1 MPFLRAA
8 LIKKRKEESAQ
19 PSPLEIE
26 QEIILPPIVVVPDV
40 AEPEP
45 EPEAEI
51 EPVIEP
57 KEVQEPEVES
67 ESELEH
73 VEEGLQP
80 EVEPITEQEQVL
92 EPETFTEHES
102 QPEVVQV
109 TENEQVPEPE
119 AESEAELEHGEE
131 ELQPEP
137 DPEPL
142 PDTTTLPDSILEA
155 IGEAPADPQQQE
167 TDSSPE
173 PPQEPEDFKLKYD
186 FTSGERY
193 VDTVSTK
200 TEFDKVLD
208 ELAAISKDLLSW
220 QVEKFAM
227 QHTGKFHGDFDKA
240 ESDAKKY
247 EAFLG
252 GYITNAAMTLYDN
265 GYRDAAIK
273 QLDQAK
279 SILEARRK
287 LEEET
292 EATRTRV
299 AENDDVVDLTDILG
313 LFGD

>member
-19 PSPLEIE
+19 PSPP
-26 QEIILPPIVVVPDV
+26 EIILPPIVVVPDV

-67 ESELEH
+67 ESVLEH
-73 VEEGLQP
+73 VEEELQP
-80 EVEPITEQEQVL
+80 EVVPITE
-92 EPETFTEHES
+92 H
-102 QPEVVQV
+102 
-109 TENEQVPEPE
+109 EQVPEPE
-119 AESEAELEHGEE
+119 AESEAELEHVEE

>member
-19 PSPLEIE
+19 PSPP
-26 QEIILPPIVVVPDV
+26 EIILPPIVVVPDV

-67 ESELEH
+67 ETFTETEP
-73 VEEGLQP
+73 QP
-80 EVEPITEQEQVL
+80 EVVQVAEHKQVP
-92 EPETFTEHES
+92 EPETFTEPEP
-102 QPEVVQV
+102 QPEVVPI
-109 TENEQVPEPE
+109 TEHEQVPEPE
-119 AESEAELEHGEE
+119 AESEAELEHVEE